1 MDKIITIST
10 RVFCINIKYNGSDIG
25 CIGGPE
31 SVLNLT
37 DKVLTFE
44 VNNNGSNP
52 LERREGL

>member
-10 RVFCINIKYNGSDIG
+10 RVFCVNIEYNGSDIG
-25 CIGGPE
+25 K
-31 SVLNLT
+31 SVLNLM

-52 LERREGL
+52 LERRGPRVIT